1 MAVTAVMAAAAV
13 TVGIA
18 AAEDVITAAGAT
30 AAAVG
35 AGAGAVAA
43 VVGACASEVWP
54 FVGDRHPLP
63 DQSDNY
69 RSLAMQKQ
77 PPRPMPSPTM
87 MINATNTRSHTA
99 VGRRF
104 ADLVVMLPAV
114 RRTHNGQEQD
124 QSVCGDY
131 RQQHGER

>member
-1 MAVTAVMAAAAV
+1 MAVTAAMAAAAV
-13 TVGIA
+13 RVGIA

-63 DQSDNY
+63 DQSEGG
-69 RSLAMQKQ
+69 AMT
-77 PPRPMPSPTM
+77 RTRT
-87 MINATNTRSHTA
+87 ATSK
-99 VGRRF
+99 GKE
-104 ADLVVMLPAV
+104 AV
-114 RRTHNGQEQD
+114 RHQLRLPH
-124 QSVCGDY
+124 Y
-131 RQQHGER
+131 RGG